1 VRNDL
6 RDLTRLHAVVE
17 RKIEMTWHLDGLTAR
32 DQGRQGYNAAVARR
46 EAGALPHVAKQSVLG
61 VGRQGRSDLPNI
73 LVRQNGF

>member
-61 VGRQGRSDLPNI
+61 VGHQRRSDLPNI